1 VRVRRRRS
9 SGAARQRP
17 QPRECPLIFAS
28 RTVPGAMKRVRLDSL
43 LSERGLF
50 SSRSRAAASVIAG
63 DVVLLP
69 DRRRAE
75 KPGQLVPQDVEVEVV
90 SQPPF
95 VSRGG
100 LKLANALDV
109 LGLDVGGRRA
119 LDVGASTGGFTDC
132 LLQRGAQ
139 HVVAVDVGYGELDW
153 RLRSDPRVTAVERT
167 NARGLRPE
175 QLPYAPDLIVID
187 VSFISLTKV
196 LPAALGCAA
205 PRFDCLALIK
215 PQFELER
222 AAVGKGGVVRDASL
236 RRRALLEVGSAARS
250 LGVSVLGYAGSG
262 LPGPKGNRETFVWL
276 AELARDGLGDLEG
289 AVLEVEP

>member
-1 VRVRRRRS
+1 
-9 SGAARQRP
+9 
-17 QPRECPLIFAS
+17 
-28 RTVPGAMKRVRLDSL
+28 
-43 LSERGLF
+43 
-50 SSRSRAAASVIAG
+50 
-63 DVVLLP
+63 
-69 DRRRAE
+69 
-75 KPGQLVPQDVEVEVV
+75 
-90 SQPPF
+90 
-95 VSRGG
+95 
-100 LKLANALDV
+100 LDV
-109 LGLDVGGRRA
+109 A
-119 LDVGASTGGFTDC
+119 
-132 LLQRGAQ
+132 
-139 HVVAVDVGYGELDW
+139 YGELDW
-153 RLRSDPRVTAVERT
+153 RLREDPRVSVLERV
-167 NARGLRPE
+167 NARSLACDA
-175 QLPYAPDLIVID
+175 LPYAPSIVTID